1 MIIPVLMMLGGQL
14 CASYE
19 FQAQYDKVFDGID
32 NPYPGADFKITV
44 SRLSGDGRI
53 LAFAGWV
60 ENPNPDPGS
69 TALER
74 YIVIMSFDGTEARWI
89 DSPVNPDATNPDGT
103 QIKVMD
109 IAISHYG
116 AKIFFISEYRQKR
129 IYLIQD
135 GHPDPLEILNTDDY
149 EYFALTTNTIL
160 RTTYDGNFVY
170 FLEGKIGGASD
181 IDIWR
186 IDSFG
191 LKDPELILDDAAVS
205 TNGGV
210 GRMVKDFDVS
220 HSGYYLTFML
230 WGDSLS
236 GTRNEVF
243 TMTGDAVS
251 TIRKLTNE
259 DTTKYLLKL
268 SDDGSTIVF
277 GNGFPVSEWVGMDF
291 DGTNRN
297 VIGQMGYNIA
307 GPTITA
313 NGDTVFYSD
322 TKAAGGRIAASNGR
336 GHYPLFPARKAIYLA
351 ATYDPEISADSSR
364 VSFRNSVYTLYAGK
378 LNLPTAFSNAPV
390 IETIQLDP
398 PFIDMNDTEGKI
410 LLTSRITDPQDT
422 PVMSDIERTSLDHLL
437 KGDFAG
443 YSELPVWFLYPPKDG
458 GADPDEEADD
468 NIFTSISRTTGYDP
482 DIDHF
487 SCNRIWRTHVLCQF
501 TAYSYRRHCS
511 E

>member
-1 MIIPVLMMLGGQL
+1 
-14 CASYE
+14 
-19 FQAQYDKVFDGID
+19 
-32 NPYPGADFKITV
+32 
-44 SRLSGDGRI
+44 
-53 LAFAGWV
+53 
-60 ENPNPDPGS
+60 
-69 TALER
+69 
-74 YIVIMSFDGTEARWI
+74 
-89 DSPVNPDATNPDGT
+89 
-103 QIKVMD
+103 
-109 IAISHYG
+109 
-116 AKIFFISEYRQKR
+116 
-129 IYLIQD
+129 
-135 GHPDPLEILNTDDY
+135 
-149 EYFALTTNTIL
+149 
-160 RTTYDGNFVY
+160 
-170 FLEGKIGGASD
+170 
-181 IDIWR
+181 
-186 IDSFG
+186 
-191 LKDPELILDDAAVS
+191 
-205 TNGGV
+205 
-210 GRMVKDFDVS
+210 
-220 HSGYYLTFML
+220 ML

-243 TMTGDAVS
+243 TMIGDAVS

-297 VIGQMGYNIA
+297 VIAQMGHNVA

-313 NGDTVFYSD
+313 NGDTVFYYD
-322 TKAAGGRIAASNGR
+322 DKAAGGSIVASNGR

-398 PFIDMNDTEGKI
+398 PFIDMNDTEGNI

-443 YSELPVWFLYPPKDG
+443 YSELPVWFLAPPKDG
-458 GADPDEEADD
+458 GADPDEEAGD
-468 NIFTSISRTTGYDP
+468 NIFTSISRTTGDDP
-482 DIDHF
+482 DIDYF
-487 SCNRIWRTHVLCQF
+487 TLRVGAQDADGNVAIADTILGTPDSSCSSDSAPVTISPVIESGEPMFCVSSLHIHIEDIVVSNLNHLGFIGHSHLGVYGASMRLAKGGTVSVAMGSTLSLGIR
-501 TAYSYRRHCS
+501 
-511 E
+511 